1 MIKKHKAMLR
11 YHFCI
16 SYLILVIL
24 LPLSTLAQVS
34 PYKNYTVADGLLS
47 NKVFAICQDS
57 TGYMYFATD
66 RGISVFNGHSFKNF
80 TVKEGM
86 PTNIYYGLY
95 KDKWNRVWAQSTSD
109 QLIAFKDGEIEKIYK
124 LPKVCRQVNFFENEF
139 GIYIQIDYGTYFF
152 ENIFMKKNRIIDL
165 YKSLNNFPENK
176 NSIFNNNKQII
187 LSKDNIYLKDILSDS
202 LTLYPDI
209 KVSKYLKTYLNKGTG
224 SFYNFKK
231 NIIYLRDTT
240 HEILI
245 YNEKDNNI
253 LLHTTLNK
261 LLNSLGQI
269 YTPYIKNDYFYIETS
284 KGYIQIDSNINITTF
299 KYPINNYEVE
309 ITRSHIDKDNN
320 LWIGTSNAG
329 CYLIT
334 PSMKSIKNLP
344 KLNKEHGN
352 YNIINGSDNII
363 FVGTSKGNI
372 YLYTNNNLKKIAF
385 LGDYPIHTID
395 IKKKTTLLAN
405 ALNVY
410 EFNYTSNSINKDY
423 IFNLSNSLKP
433 NDQIFS
439 KPFRNDGNKFIFRS
453 NDEKVLFIARVS
465 DLLKI
470 KQNDE
475 KNFKTK
481 IIYDGIVENIKQTK
495 SGFTIILLNNK
506 LYQIDNL
513 DQIQPLLLNNELIF
527 KTYAIDNN
535 DDLWLG
541 TEYDGIW
548 KFSKNCLE
556 KVYPEINSSINNIFI
571 DNKNNKY
578 FSTNSG
584 IFIAREN
591 QDRNLIEKFS
601 HQDGI
606 LNKNILGLFANSENI
621 YAISDDYFTI
631 IPNYPEIGK
640 YFLTPKLKIFANNA
654 ILDTTVVNIVN
665 NTFSFIMESLDF
677 SSLGESKFH
686 YMLEGFDEEW
696 KITKNTEIN
705 YALTK
710 PGTYTFRCKL
720 ENYKGQISPN
730 ESTMLI
736 ILLPRWY
743 ETLFFRILGIII
755 LVSMLTG
762 SIQFVLKRKKKTE
775 KARLMADRQIS
786 DVKLESLRAQMNPHF
801 VFNAMGSIQNLIQND
816 QKDLAD
822 TYLSRFSRLLRLY
835 LESSKNEDI
844 LLKDEIQL
852 ITKYLEIEKL
862 RFKNRLDFKIMVQP
876 SELDTSTVKIPSL
889 LLQPIIE
896 NALGHGLFH
905 KEGGG
910 LISIL
915 IEEKVEGLK
924 IIIEDD
930 GIGRAKAAQ
939 MKTQTSNSH
948 ISRGLEMM
956 KDRISLVNKKGNY
969 LVTLEYHDLIKD
981 SIPLGTRVI
990 LKIK

>member
-1 MIKKHKAMLR
+1 MLR

-109 QLIAFKDGEIEKIYK
+109 QIISFKNGNIYQIESLKSVFRQIEIHEGLNGIYLRNTNGETYVEKENSLSKKEYGKIAASNASDYRIILNEDHFLDIGKQVVTVYNYLHNKQYTISNNNQNYIIKHLKNANFYK
-124 LPKVCRQVNFFENEF
+124 LGKYLTIVILNEHKIRFINIYNQSDTKEINFDKLLN
-139 GIYIQIDYGTYFF
+139 T
-152 ENIFMKKNRIIDL
+152 KNAPYYL
-165 YKSLNNFPENK
+165 P
-176 NSIFNNNKQII
+176 QII
-187 LSKDNIYLKDILSDS
+187 LGKLS
-202 LTLYPDI
+202 I
-209 KVSKYLKTYLNKGTG
+209 ENKSG
-224 SFYNFKK
+224 
-231 NIIYLRDTT
+231 L
-240 HEILI
+240 
-245 YNEKDNNI
+245 
-253 LLHTTLNK
+253 
-261 LLNSLGQI
+261 
-269 YTPYIKNDYFYIETS
+269 
-284 KGYIQIDSNINITTF
+284 IQIDSFINIKTL
-299 KYPINNYEVE
+299 KYEDRIHINS
-309 ITRSHIDKDNN
+309 ITRSYIDDQGNFWCGTENDGIFFVPNKIININNFKIDAEEFGRPCIIEGDSNNVFIGTNNGSIFQLISNKLKLRYKGNNGKINSINILDNLVIFSNNKEFFSIPIDHQNEIQFNQKENKIINSLNYLKNIAYKKGGIKKIKVFEKEDLIFVAFVNDCIFWNINSGEIYKTDYFKNKIIENIYKHRPEDFEIFLYNTNEIFIFNTKDLLIKSLEINDSIRTTISIYSNSQNELYVSSTAKGLWKLKNNIFNQKYKFDGHFINQFRIFSDDTKVVSTSKGVTIIDKN
-320 LWIGTSNAG
+320 
-329 CYLIT
+329 
-334 PSMKSIKNLP
+334 
-344 KLNKEHGN
+344 
-352 YNIINGSDNII
+352 DNII
-363 FVGTSKGNI
+363 HS
-372 YLYTNNNLKKIAF
+372 LAF
-385 LGDYPIHTID
+385 QDG
-395 IKKKTTLLAN
+395 LLEN
-405 ALNVY
+405 
-410 EFNYTSNSINKDY
+410 NSIDSYLFLDQVVTISEKGISTFPLIDEIQ
-423 IFNLSNSLKP
+423 IFNKKP
-433 NDQIFS
+433 HI
-439 KPFRNDGNKFIFRS
+439 
-453 NDEKVLFIARVS
+453 
-465 DLLKI
+465 
-470 KQNDE
+470 
-475 KNFKTK
+475 
-481 IIYDGIVENIKQTK
+481 
-495 SGFTIILLNNK
+495 
-506 LYQIDNL
+506 
-513 DQIQPLLLNNELIF
+513 
-527 KTYAIDNN
+527 
-535 DDLWLG
+535 
-541 TEYDGIW
+541 
-548 KFSKNCLE
+548 
-556 KVYPEINSSINNIFI
+556 
-571 DNKNNKY
+571 
-578 FSTNSG
+578 
-584 IFIAREN
+584 
-591 QDRNLIEKFS
+591 
-601 HQDGI
+601 I
-606 LNKNILGLFANSENI
+606 LNKGSHNLNPRVGLNNRNINLCIESF
-621 YAISDDYFTI
+621 DYQ
-631 IPNYPEIGK
+631 
-640 YFLTPKLKIFANNA
+640 
-654 ILDTTVVNIVN
+654 
-665 NTFSFIMESLDF
+665 
-677 SSLGESKFH
+677 SLGESKFH
-686 YMLEGFDEEW
+686 YMLDGFDEEW

-730 ESTMLI
+730 ESTMQI

-775 KARLMADRQIS
+775 KARLMADIQIS

-862 RFKNRLDFKIMVQP
+862 RFKDRLDFKIMVQP

-915 IEEKVEGLK
+915 IEEKAEGLK

-969 LVTLEYHDLIKD
+969 RVTLEYHDLIKD

-990 LKIK
+990 LNIK

>member
-109 QLIAFKDGEIEKIYK
+109 QLIAFKDGEISNNYFLESE
-124 LPKVCRQVNFFENEF
+124 CRQ
-139 GIYIQIDYGTYFF
+139 
-152 ENIFMKKNRIIDL
+152 L
-165 YKSLNNFPENK
+165 
-176 NSIFNNNKQII
+176 
-187 LSKDNIYLKDILSDS
+187 NIYEG
-202 LTLYPDI
+202 I
-209 KVSKYLKTYLNKGTG
+209 KGICVLDNLGNFYREDREKNKITQINLNA
-224 SFYNFKK
+224 
-231 NIIYLRDTT
+231 
-240 HEILI
+240 
-245 YNEKDNNI
+245 
-253 LLHTTLNK
+253 
-261 LLNSLGQI
+261 
-269 YTPYIKNDYFYIETS
+269 YIKNKHFKNFIPLNDDLCLLISNEKIELYLINEC
-284 KGYIQIDSNINITTF
+284 GYLSYLNDIDSNKYKISKFKSIYAYKVHNNIFLFVNNENILVNISLKLNKIFSIINLKKYISQNNITYLPTIKDNKLYIESSN
-299 KYPINNYEVE
+299 KYLTIDTNLNIKTNLYNVE
-309 ITRSHIDKDNN
+309 TNIEYTRNHIDRNNN
-320 LWIGTSNAG
+320 LWIGSNYSG
-329 CYLIT
+329 VFLNT
-334 PSMKSIKNLP
+334 FNKN
-344 KLNKEHGN
+344 E
-352 YNIINGSDNII
+352 IININFNPNFGRFCKINGYKNDVY
-363 FVGTSKGNI
+363 VGTTKGILLKLEKNKLVQI
-372 YLYTNNNLKKIAF
+372 ANLA
-385 LGDYPIHTID
+385 LDPIHSID
-395 IKKKTTLLAN
+395 INDTSIIVAN
-405 ALNVY
+405 TLNVF
-410 EFNYTSNSINKDY
+410 EINTTNGLINKDY
-423 IFNLSNSLKP
+423 FTKFKHIYDENKLVFKYPLQKDICKYIHRDNEYIYISRLNDFIAINNKSKNFQSYFLSDGYTNHISTTKDRVYFSINNNLFYINKPIHDSIKKSINITQPMIISDLDVSKNKLIISTNNEELIILDSNLNLVNKFHGTSRINNLYINNENSILSTSGGINYIDLENKLSITNSISSQDGLLDRNILDVYTYANNLYSISNST
-433 NDQIFS
+433 FS
-439 KPFRNDGNKFIFRS
+439 KLDYKNYKIDTFLNLKINLCHHFECYSKNSVSITRS
-453 NDEKVLFIARVS
+453 NSSFKIVLEPFEYNS
-465 DLLKI
+465 
-470 KQNDE
+470 
-475 KNFKTK
+475 
-481 IIYDGIVENIKQTK
+481 
-495 SGFTIILLNNK
+495 
-506 LYQIDNL
+506 L
-513 DQIQPLLLNNELIF
+513 DQ
-527 KTYAIDNN
+527 KKYHYKIDGLQSNWN
-535 DDLWLG
+535 
-541 TEYDGIW
+541 TT
-548 KFSKNCLE
+548 SN
-556 KVYPEINSSINNIFI
+556 PEINFNL
-571 DNKNNKY
+571 
-578 FSTNSG
+578 TN
-584 IFIAREN
+584 
-591 QDRNLIEKFS
+591 
-601 HQDGI
+601 
-606 LNKNILGLFANSENI
+606 
-621 YAISDDYFTI
+621 
-631 IPNYPEIGK
+631 
-640 YFLTPKLKIFANNA
+640 
-654 ILDTTVVNIVN
+654 
-665 NTFSFIMESLDF
+665 
-677 SSLGESKFH
+677 
-686 YMLEGFDEEW
+686 
-696 KITKNTEIN
+696 
-705 YALTK
+705 

-730 ESTMLI
+730 ESNMQI

-775 KARLMADRQIS
+775 KARLMADIQIS

-862 RFKNRLDFKIMVQP
+862 RFKDRLYFKIMVQP

-915 IEEKVEGLK
+915 IEEKAEGLK

-969 LVTLEYHDLIKD
+969 RVTLEYHDLIKD

-990 LKIK
+990 LNIK